1 MRHQIDYEV
10 LPEEALLGADIV
22 DSSLT
27 VGQEQY
33 HVLIFPRCEYLPDRI
48 LEWCDEALAQGLTI
62 VMDEQAPKYQ
72 STQESYYHE
81 KLLVTEDLEGCRESE
96 GFLESAVFLEGI
108 GLREITLQES
118 YPDLRYYHY
127 RQPMGDLFLFFN
139 EAVGETVETVVSLP
153 IETENVVFQY
163 DARENRL
170 YRAVSESDGV
180 SGKCTGRGRKCGS
193 TAKASVCG
201 WLRHIRSAL
210 PRKMFT
216 PEIIC

>member
-72 STQESYYHE
+72 STQESY
-81 KLLVTEDLEGCRESE
+81 
-96 GFLESAVFLEGI
+96 
-108 GLREITLQES
+108 
-118 YPDLRYYHY
+118 PDLRYYHY
-127 RQPMGDLFLFFN
+127 RQPRGDLFLFFN
-139 EAVGETVETVVSLP
+139 ESVGETVETVVSLP

-163 DARENRL
+163 DAWENRL